1 MATPRFARWIVA
13 SSVREPEREILLG
26 DLEERFAELETS
38 RGRRAARRYYWS
50 QALRSAWHARDLGRG
65 ARPARQ
71 RRSLE
76 MSTLWR
82 ELRLGVR
89 TAAKSPMY
97 SVIAVATLAL
107 AIGANTLLFSI
118 ASPLA
123 IRPLPIK
130 DADRLGWIW
139 QTNAPSNVGRGP
151 ASIAELLD
159 YRASTRTFAD
169 LGGMAFGGG
178 TLTGHGDAQSVE
190 LARVTSNFCDVWGL
204 RAQIGRLFQP
214 GEDAVGHPV
223 SGVLSHRYWQKSF
236 QGDPRVLGQ
245 TFTLD
250 GQPIA
255 IVGVM
260 EPEIEIGDL
269 AMFDIWVPLPLDAAA
284 PRDQRIA
291 KLIGRLAPGATLA
304 SADAEIH
311 GIAKRM
317 AAEHPDTNLNWDARV
332 VSTREAIVGTNTW
345 LIISLLTVVVAFVL
359 LIACANLANLVLT
372 RVVARRQDFAVRL
385 ALGASRL
392 QVVRPLMFENL
403 ILSVAGGLAG
413 LAIAQAGLRVIN
425 ATATDADPYLK
436 QVGIDGYV
444 LTFAI
449 VLSVLTP
456 FIFSLWP
463 ALSASRVATAQT
475 LRDARSSGGPRARW
489 QRNVLVGSQVALAL
503 SLLVVSG
510 LVVQTMNNIHEV
522 HIGLDVKNVL
532 SFNVTLPPNQYK
544 DASVRGQ
551 FADEAVRR
559 LAAIPGVDASGVV
572 SQMPVFKADVVRSL
586 SGTLHDGATEAD
598 RPWAAWF
605 EASPDLFRAAGIPLL
620 AGRVFSESDAAGTPA
635 VAVVSRMTAEK
646 YFDSV
651 PAALGRTVTIG
662 GRGATDRSV
671 TIVGVVADTKNQDA
685 IKTSPQIWVPFAQTP
700 LESMTFI
707 VRSAD
712 PAARARDV
720 QSVMRRLNPD
730 VAISD
735 PQTHSKMVQD
745 VIADDSILTGLFAGF
760 ALLALALAAAGL
772 YGVISYSVGQRQ
784 REIGVRLALGAAPST
799 IRRMVLRE
807 GLGVTAA
814 GMVVGIG
821 LAALLARATASL
833 LYGVTPGDVRTFAT
847 VVGLLFIV
855 AVVAVWSPA
864 ARAMRIDPVRTLRGD

>member
-1 MATPRFARWIVA
+1 
-13 SSVREPEREILLG
+13 
-26 DLEERFAELETS
+26 
-38 RGRRAARRYYWS
+38 
-50 QALRSAWHARDLGRG
+50 
-65 ARPARQ
+65 
-71 RRSLE
+71 

-82 ELRLGVR
+82 ELRLAAR
-89 TAAKSPMY
+89 SAAKAPTY
-97 SVIAVATLAL
+97 SAIAVVTLAL

-139 QTNAPSNVGRGP
+139 QKNGPSGVDRGS

-159 YRASTRTFAD
+159 YRAASRTFTD
-169 LGGMAFGGG
+169 LGGMAYGGG
-178 TLTGHGDAQSVE
+178 TLTGHGDAQAVSLV
-190 LARVTSNFCDVWGL
+190 RVTANFGDIWGL
-204 RAQIGRLFQP
+204 HPVIGRLFQP
-214 GEDAVGHPV
+214 GEDAVGRPIA
-223 SGVLSHRYWQKSF
+223 GVLSHRYWQKTF
-236 QGDPRVLGQ
+236 QGDPDVIGR
-245 TFTLD
+245 TFALD
-250 GQPIA
+250 GQPIT

-260 EPEIEIGDL
+260 EPEIEIGNL
-269 AMFDIWVPLPLDAAA
+269 ATLDIWVPLPLDASE
-284 PRDQRIA
+284 PRDQRTA
-291 KLIGRLAPGATLA
+291 RLVGHLAPRATVQ

-311 GIAKRM
+311 GIATRM
-317 AAEHPDTNLNWDARV
+317 AAAHPDTSLNWDARV

-392 QVVRPLMFENL
+392 QVVRPLLFENL
-403 ILSVAGGLAG
+403 ILGLAGGLIG

-425 ATATDADPYLK
+425 ATATDVDPYLK

-444 LTFAI
+444 LTFAV
-449 VLSVLTP
+449 VLSLITP
-456 FIFSLWP
+456 FVFSLWP
-463 ALSASRVATAQT
+463 AMNASRVATAET
-475 LRDARSSGGPRARW
+475 LRDARTSGGPRARW
-489 QRNVLVGSQVALAL
+489 QRNLLVGSQVALAL

-510 LVVQTMNNIHEV
+510 LVIQTMNNIHEV
-522 HIGLDVKNVL
+522 HLGLDVKNVL
-532 SFNVTLPPNQYK
+532 CFNVTLPPNQYK
-544 DASVRGQ
+544 DATARGQ
-551 FADEAVRR
+551 FADEALRR
-559 LAAIPGVDASGVV
+559 LGAIPGVDAAGVV
-572 SQMPVFKADVVRSL
+572 SQMPVFRGDVVRSL

-605 EASPDLFRAAGIPLL
+605 EASPDLFRAAGIPVL
-620 AGRVFSESDAAGTPA
+620 AGRVFTAADGAGTPA
-635 VAVVSRMTAEK
+635 VAVVGRMTAEK

-651 PAALGRTVTIG
+651 AGAVGRTVTIS
-662 GRGATDRSV
+662 GRGAADRAV

-700 LESMTFI
+700 LQSMTFL

-720 QSVMRRLNPD
+720 QAVMRRLDSD

-735 PQTHSKMVQD
+735 LQTLAKMVQD

-799 IRRMVLRE
+799 IRRMVLGD
-807 GLGVTAA
+807 GLKVTGA
-814 GMVVGIG
+814 GMIVGLG
-821 LAALLARATASL
+821 LAALLARTTSSML
-833 LYGVTPGDVRTFAT
+833 VGVTPGDVRTFAA
-847 VVGLLFIV
+847 VVGLLLVV
-855 AVVAVWSPA
+855 ALVAVWSPA

>member
-13 SSVREPEREILLG
+13 RSVREPEREILLG
-26 DLEERFAELETS
+26 DLEEQFAALEKS
-38 RGRRAARRYYWS
+38 RGPRAARWHYWS

-65 ARPARQ
+65 PRSARR
-71 RRSLE
+71 RRSLD

-130 DADRLGWIW
+130 DSDRLGWIW
-139 QTNAPSNVGRGP
+139 QTNAPSNVNRGP
-151 ASIAELLD
+151 ASIAELAD
-159 YRASTRTFAD
+159 YRAVTRTFTD
-169 LGGMAFGGG
+169 IGGMAYGGG
-178 TLTGHGDAQSVE
+178 TLTGHGDAQNVT
-190 LARVTSNFCDVWGL
+190 LARVTANFCDVWGL
-204 RAQIGRLFQP
+204 RAKIGRLIQP
-214 GEDAVGHPV
+214 GEDAVGHSV
-223 SGVLSHRYWQKSF
+223 SGVLSHRYWQKTF
-236 QGDPRVLGQ
+236 QGDSNVIGK

-250 GQPIA
+250 GQPIT

-260 EPEIEIGDL
+260 ESEIEMGDL
-269 AMFDIWVPLPLDAAA
+269 AMLDIWVPLPLDATA
-284 PRDQRIA
+284 PRDQRVA
-291 KLIGRLAPGATLA
+291 RLVGRLAPGATVQ

-317 AAEHPDTNLNWDARV
+317 AAEHPDTSLNWDARV

-345 LIISLLTVVVAFVL
+345 LIISLLTVVVGFVL

-392 QVVRPLMFENL
+392 QVIRPMMFENL
-403 ILSVAGGLAG
+403 LLSLAGGLAG
-413 LAIAQAGLRVIN
+413 LAIAQAGLRLIN
-425 ATATDADPYLK
+425 ATATDVDPYLK

-449 VLSVLTP
+449 VLSVVTP

-463 ALSASRVATAQT
+463 ALNASRVATAQT
-475 LRDARSSGGPRARW
+475 LRDARSSGGPGARW
-489 QRNVLVGSQVALAL
+489 QRNLLVGSQVALAL

-510 LVVQTMNNIHEV
+510 LVVQSMNNIHEV
-522 HIGLDVKNVL
+522 HIGLDIKSVL
-532 SFNVTLPPNQYK
+532 CFNVTLPPNQYK
-544 DASVRGQ
+544 DASARGR
-551 FADEAVRR
+551 FADEAARQ

-586 SGTLHDGATEAD
+586 SGTLHDGATETD
-598 RPWAAWF
+598 RPWATWF

-620 AGRVFSESDAAGTPA
+620 AGRVFSDSDTVGAPA

-646 YFDSV
+646 YFDNVSGAV
-651 PAALGRTVTIG
+651 GRTVTIS

-671 TIVGVVADTKNQDA
+671 MIVGVVADTKNQDA
-685 IKTSPQIWVPFAQTP
+685 IKTSPQIWVPFAQSP
-700 LESMTFI
+700 LESMTFV

-712 PAARARDV
+712 PGARARDV
-720 QSVMRRLNPD
+720 QAVMRRLNAD

-735 PQTHSKMVQD
+735 PETLSKMAQD

-807 GLGVTAA
+807 GLRVTAA
-814 GMVVGIG
+814 GMVVGLG